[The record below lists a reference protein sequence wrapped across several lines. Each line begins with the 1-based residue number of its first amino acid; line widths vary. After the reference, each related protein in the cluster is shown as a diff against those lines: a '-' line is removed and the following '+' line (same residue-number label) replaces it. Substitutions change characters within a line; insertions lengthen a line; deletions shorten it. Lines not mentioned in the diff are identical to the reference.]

1 MTKFTWALREQGFVT
16 LDGNGN
22 GQFSLIPGGA
32 REKWTV
38 TLISTYCPLTTTA
51 NPQLVIYRAAIM
63 PGNQLGGTYTGSLDT
78 DSTDTWVL
86 AMNEGL
92 YFVYTGGPPGAQA
105 TCRIEGTREV
115 WDRI

>member
-1 MTKFTWALREQGFVT
+1 MTKFTWDLQEQGSVI
-16 LDGNGN
+16 LDASGN

-51 NPQLVIYRAAIM
+51 NPQLIVYRGFVM
-63 PGNQLGGTYTGSLDT
+63 PGRQLGGTYTGSLDT
-78 DSTDTWVL
+78 DSTDRWDL

-92 YFVYTGGPPGAQA
+92 VFVYTGGPAGAQA
-105 TCRIEGTREV
+105 TARIEGQRFV
-115 WDRI
+115 WDAI